1 MNLISKIVIPLFVLF
16 IIIYGV
22 KKRVNVY
29 DSFLEGAKEGL
40 ILVFHITP
48 TVIAMVFAVNIFLDS
63 NFIDGM

>member
-16 IIIYGV
+16 IIFYGV

-40 ILVFHITP
+40 IMVFHITCY
-48 TVIAMVFAVNIFLDS
+48 LLWLL
-63 NFIDGM
+63 